1 MRQQSLLCSEDNK
14 AATGDVQL
22 VIKETSP
29 PAEEDA
35 IASPP
40 PLSFGSVLCDA
51 PFCADT

>member
-1 MRQQSLLCSEDNK
+1 MLSADDS
-14 AATGDVQL
+14 AATGDVEL